1 MSCVN
6 DTVTPKGV
14 LINLNSGSDYTN
26 CSVFTGTSENSIT
39 GTTSFTSVTGG
50 TINITGIDPTLMEIF
65 VKMVCIG
72 CCEQIFRV
80 NLDDCCNY
88 VPVSTNTP
96 TPTLTSTPTNTP
108 TTSSSAICECNTYR
122 ITFNANCGEYLTWT
136 DCDTNTTMNEQGLYF
151 GLPGV
156 TFTTGSVIELCSC
169 STPTAGCPSE
179 DYDVMLISSGC
190 SPQTTYTPTPTVEMV
205 LTATPTPTITA
216 TSTPTLTS
224 TSTPTPTCSYKQ
236 WTVGVCTIGVC
247 QGGICTCQGSTVQTV
262 YTTCDVTDLLDES
275 TAIYEGPSFTKPFTA
290 DFTYQPGTNQYI
302 YNSSGSGVTIVCP
315 LGDGC

>member
-26 CSVFTGTSENSIT
+26 CSVFTGTSENSIA

-108 TTSSSAICECNTYR
+108 TTSAPSACECDTYR
-122 ITFNANCGEYLTWT
+122 ITFNNNCGEPLVWT
-136 DCDTNTTMNEQGLYF
+136 DCDGTPMSEQATYF
-151 GLPGV
+151 GYGTPAFPNGEVLD
-156 TFTTGSVIELCSC
+156 LCSC
-169 STPTAGCPSE
+169 STPTASCDIS
-179 DYDVMLISSGC
+179 VSVISSGC
-190 SPQTTYTPTPTVEMV
+190 SSA
-205 LTATPTPTITA
+205 TATPTPTITS
-216 TSTPTLTS
+216 TSTPTLT
-224 TSTPTPTCSYKQ
+224 TTPTPTETCAFRE
-236 WTVGVCTIGVC
+236 WTVAVCTTGFC
-247 QGGICTCQGSTVQTV
+247 QGGICFCEGSTIQTV

-275 TAIYEGPSFTKPFTA
+275 TAIYEGPTFTKPFTG
-290 DFTYQPGTNQYI
+290 DFTYQPGVNPNI
-302 YNSSGSGVTIVCP
+302 YNSGGSSVTFVCA
-315 LGDGC
+315 LGGPC

>member
-108 TTSSSAICECNTYR
+108 TTSAPSACECDTYR
-122 ITFNANCGEYLTWT
+122 ITFNNNCGEPLVWT
-136 DCDTNTTMNEQGLYF
+136 DCDGTPMSEQATYF
-151 GLPGV
+151 GYGTPAFPNGEVLD
-156 TFTTGSVIELCSC
+156 LCSC
-169 STPTAGCPSE
+169 STPTASCDIS
-179 DYDVMLISSGC
+179 VSVISSGC
-190 SPQTTYTPTPTVEMV
+190 SSA
-205 LTATPTPTITA
+205 TATPTPTITA
-216 TSTPTLTS
+216 TSTPTL